1 MRIIVVLGGV
11 FSGVGKGI
19 AAASIGRILQEY
31 GFSVTAVKI
40 DPYINFDAGTLRP
53 TEHGEVWVTDDGGEI
68 DQDLGNYERFL
79 GVPLPK
85 RHNITTGQ
93 VYWKVIND
101 ERKGRYLGQTVQ
113 FIPHVPNEIKRRI
126 RAAAGDNDFIIIEIG
141 GVVGDYENLPF
152 LFATKSFEIELGKTN
167 VAYVLVTYLPI
178 PDNLGEMKTKPTQ
191 QAIHLL
197 NETGISPDFVICRST
212 RPLDDVRKHK
222 IETYANIPTEH
233 IISAPDVQTTY
244 DVPVNFEK
252 DGIGIKLL
260 RRFNL
265 QPRKLPDWSSWTRSL
280 NRIKNPSAYT
290 RIAMVGKYVAS
301 GDFSLHDSYISINQA
316 LEHAGAQLDIGPQ
329 ITWIDSTKLEALTD
343 QELRAKLGEFSG
355 ILIPG
360 GFGSSG
366 VEGKIRAIQYARE
379 NNVPFLGLCFGLQL
393 AVIEFARDV
402 CHMERANSTEIDPAT
417 PFPVIDILPSQRAL
431 LQCSRYGASMRLGAY
446 AASLQPSS
454 QIHEFYTKSGR
465 TEKDAEPI
473 KRFAA
478 NPKHAFRLGTMA
490 NQLNLAGSPAPLV
503 LERHR
508 HRYEV
513 NPQFVPQLSSAG
525 LLFSG
530 WHIREDGTRLME
542 FLELPGHPCFVA
554 TQAHPEFKSRLD
566 DPAPLFLAFVGA
578 CTQQK
583 T

>member
-1 MRIIVVLGGV
+1 MRIIVVLGGI

-79 GVPLPK
+79 CESIPK

-93 VYWKVIND
+93 IYWKVIGD

-126 RAAAGDNDFIIIEIG
+126 KKAGENHDFVIVEIG

-152 LFATKSFEIELGKTN
+152 LFAMKSFEVELGKN
-167 VAYVLVTYLPI
+167 NIAYVLVTYLPI

-197 NETGISPDFVICRST
+197 NETGISADFVLCRAP

-222 IETYANIPTEH
+222 IETYSNIPTDH
-233 IISAPDVQTTY
+233 IISAPDVQTVY
-244 DVPVNFEK
+244 DVPINFEK
-252 DGIGIKLL
+252 DNIGIKLL

-265 QPRKLPDWSSWTRSL
+265 QPEKLPDWSSWTRLL
-280 NRIKNPSAYT
+280 NKIKNPSRRI
-290 RIAMVGKYVAS
+290 RIAMVGKYVSS
-301 GDFSLHDSYISINQA
+301 GDFALPDSYISINQA
-316 LEHAGAQLDIGPQ
+316 LEHAGAELDASPQ
-329 ITWIDSTKLEALTD
+329 ITWVDSSRLEALSD
-343 QELRAKLGEFSG
+343 QELKSKLSEFDG

-360 GFGSSG
+360 GFGASG

-393 AVIEFARDV
+393 AVVEFARNV
-402 CHMERANSTEIDPAT
+402 CKMADAHSTEINPAT
-417 PFPVIDILPSQRAL
+417 PYPVIDVLPSQRAI
-431 LQCSRYGASMRLGAY
+431 LQRSRYGASMRLGAY
-446 AASLQPSS
+446 AANLQPGSKIQKMYS
-454 QIHEFYTKSGR
+454 ETGR
-465 TEKDAEPI
+465 AGQDAKRIAEIAKNTEQ
-473 KRFAA
+473 
-478 NPKHAFRLGTMA
+478 AFRLGTAMNQMNLSGEPVHMA
-490 NQLNLAGSPAPLV
+490 

-530 WHIREDGTRLME
+530 WHVREDGTKLME
-542 FLELPGHPCFVA
+542 FLELPEHRCFIA
-554 TQAHPEFKSRLD
+554 TQAHPEFKSRLG
-566 DPAPLFLAFVGA
+566 DPAPMFLEFVRA
-578 CTQQK
+578 CAK
-583 T
+583 